1 MKNNTR
7 KLTQAAMIAG
17 LYAAIT
23 FATFFMSFG
32 AVQYRVSEALT
43 ILPVF
48 TASAVPGL
56 SVGCALANLI
66 GFFMG
71 INPAGGLDAVFGT
84 AATLIAA
91 VMTYCIGKSEKRWVR
106 YVFAPLPPVL
116 ANALIVGLEI
126 CIFFEGAF
134 TWELFAIN
142 RQKIFSSH
150 RRKPIYRLLSNK
162 LQPRWITKFKFITIF
177 PII

>member
-1 MKNNTR
+1 MKNNAK

-17 LYAAIT
+17 LYAAVT

-66 GFFMG
+66 GFFME
-71 INPAGGLDAVFGT
+71 INIMRRG
-84 AATLIAA
+84 AA
-91 VMTYCIGKSEKRWVR
+91 
-106 YVFAPLPPVL
+106 
-116 ANALIVGLEI
+116 
-126 CIFFEGAF
+126 
-134 TWELFAIN
+134 
-142 RQKIFSSH
+142 
-150 RRKPIYRLLSNK
+150 
-162 LQPRWITKFKFITIF
+162 
-177 PII
+177 

>member
-91 VMTYCIGKSEKRWVR
+91 VMTYRIGKSEKRWVR

-142 RQKIFSSH
+142 AALVGVGELVVCYVLGLLLMYILERNNLYQKIF
-150 RRKPIYRLLSNK
+150 L
-162 LQPRWITKFKFITIF
+162 
-177 PII
+177 

>member
-1 MKNNTR
+1 MKNNAK

-17 LYAAIT
+17 LYAAVT

-66 GFFMG
+66 GFF
-71 INPAGGLDAVFGT
+71 
-84 AATLIAA
+84 
-91 VMTYCIGKSEKRWVR
+91 IGKSKKRWVR
-106 YVFAPLPPVL
+106 YAFAPLPPVI
-116 ANALIVGLEI
+116 ANAAIVGLEI
-126 CIFFEGAF
+126 CIFFEGSF
-134 TWELFAIN
+134 TWKLFFINAALVGLGELVVCYVLGLLLMYVLERN
-142 RQKIFSSH
+142 DLYKKIF
-150 RRKPIYRLLSNK
+150 K
-162 LQPRWITKFKFITIF
+162 
-177 PII
+177 

>member
-1 MKNNTR
+1 MKNNAK

-17 LYAAIT
+17 LYAVVT

-56 SVGCALANLI
+56 SIGCALANLI

-71 INPAGGLDAVFGT
+71 VNPAGGLDAIFGT
-84 AATLIAA
+84 SATLIAA
-91 VMTYCIGKSEKRWVR
+91 LITYAIGKSQKRWVR
-106 YVFAPLPPVL
+106 YVFAPLPPVI
-116 ANALIVGLEI
+116 ANAVIVGLEI
-126 CIFFEGAF
+126 CIFFEGSF
-134 TWELFAIN
+134 TWELFLIN
-142 RQKIFSSH
+142 AALVGLGELVVCYVLGLPLMYVLERNDLYKKIF
-150 RRKPIYRLLSNK
+150 K
-162 LQPRWITKFKFITIF
+162 
-177 PII
+177 

>member
-1 MKNNTR
+1 MKNTKTITR
-7 KLTQAAMIAG
+7 AAMIAG

-56 SVGCALANLI
+56 SVGCALANLL
-66 GFFMG
+66 GFMLG
-71 INPAGGLDAVFGT
+71 VNPAGALDAVFGT

-91 VMTYCIGKSEKRWVR
+91 LITWRIGKCKSRVVR
-106 YVFAPLPPVL
+106 YTLAPLPPVL
-116 ANALIVGLEI
+116 LNAVIVGFEI
-126 CIFFEGAF
+126 CVFFVGTI
-134 TWELFAIN
+134 TWETFLIN
-142 RQKIFSSH
+142 AFLVLIGEAVVCYGLGLPLMAVLEHKGRAERIF
-150 RRKPIYRLLSNK
+150 K
-162 LQPRWITKFKFITIF
+162 
-177 PII
+177 